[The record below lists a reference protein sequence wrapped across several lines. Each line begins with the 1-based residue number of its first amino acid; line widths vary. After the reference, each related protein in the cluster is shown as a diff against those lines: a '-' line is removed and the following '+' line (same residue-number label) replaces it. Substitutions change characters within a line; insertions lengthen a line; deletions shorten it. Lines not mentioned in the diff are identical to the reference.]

1 MRTNGLATTGAS
13 MGRRSQSRLSPGTSY
28 TSSLVEYA
36 LPEGVCWRIL
46 WPLTLKT
53 WLWLS
58 DKCLTFKIGYCM
70 TIKIIFFTALY
81 IQYIYMQIHVITVLT
96 IAIIVVKFSI
106 IISVLLSFIYI
117 YNILS
122 YYIRLFILVYKVIYW
137 CTYFLWTHP
146 CLASD
151 QIEHQ
156 TLGGFGSMMEPGVM
170 RKMVDWQGIEWE
182 CNERKTHI
190 MRRIVF

>member
-1 MRTNGLATTGAS
+1 MRPNGLATTGAS

-36 LPEGVCWRIL
+36 LPGGVCWRIL

-58 DKCLTFKIGYCM
+58 DKCLSFKIGYSM

-81 IQYIYMQIHVITVLT
+81 IQYIYMQIHVITVMT

-106 IISVLLSFIYI
+106 RISVLLSFIYTYTI
-117 YNILS
+117 LYNTILS
-122 YYIRLFILVYKVIYW
+122 YYVWLFILVYKVIYW
-137 CTYFLWTHP
+137 WSVLLVNTSMFGKWSSWAPNSRRSRQHDGTWCH
-146 CLASD
+146 
-151 QIEHQ
+151 EKN
-156 TLGGFGSMMEPGVM
+156 GGLKGHWMGM
-170 RKMVDWQGIEWE
+170 
-182 CNERKTHI
+182 
-190 MRRIVF
+190 